1 MTFHGSTGMSPFKVV
16 YGWDPSS
23 LLRLVEVLKVN
34 EVNMLIKEKNEILDK
49 LKENLKI
56 AQERMKRLVDQN
68 K

>member
-1 MTFHGSTGMSPFKVV
+1 MSPFKVV